1 MKQNCVI
8 ILVVIDS
15 FYKARI
21 MEGIMVRSMTGFGRG
36 TYSDDGKEF
45 TVEIKSVNHRYIDF
59 YIKLPR
65 QIGFLE
71 ERVREVVSKS
81 LFRGK
86 VDIFISFEDR
96 SDDSRSVTLDE
107 ALASA
112 YIQAVEKL
120 KDKYNLKD
128 DLSVS
133 LVSKFPDVLRIE
145 KNEDDEEQLWDVLN
159 KALEVAIS
167 SLVQMREK
175 EGNELRTSLLQKAD
189 YIEEIISQISIRS
202 PKVVIE
208 YKQKLENRI
217 KEILNQQT
225 IDENR
230 IAMEVAIFADR
241 CGIDEELV
249 RLGSHLIQLR
259 DILSI
264 KKQPVGRKLDFLVQ
278 EINREI
284 NTIGS
289 KSNDIIITK
298 NVLELK
304 SETEKIREQIQNIE

>member
-1 MKQNCVI
+1 
-8 ILVVIDS
+8 
-15 FYKARI
+15 
-21 MEGIMVRSMTGFGRG
+21 MVRSMTGFGRG
-36 TYSDDGKEF
+36 TYSENGKEF

-65 QIGFLE
+65 QIGYLE

-86 VDIFISFEDR
+86 VDIFVSFEDR
-96 SDDSRSVTLDE
+96 SSDSKNVTLDE
-107 ALASA
+107 ALAGA
-112 YIQAVEKL
+112 YIQAIDKL
-120 KDKYNLKD
+120 KEKYNLKD
-128 DLSVS
+128 DVSVS
-133 LVSKFPDVLRIE
+133 LISRFPDVLKIE
-145 KNEDDEEQLWDVLN
+145 KNEDDEEQLWSVLN
-159 KALEVAIS
+159 KALEMAIS
-167 SLVQMREK
+167 SLIQMREK

-189 YIEEIISQISIRS
+189 YLEEIISQISNRS
-202 PKVVIE
+202 PEVVIE

-217 KEILNQQT
+217 KELLNQQT

-249 RLGSHLIQLR
+249 RLGSHLVQLR
-259 DILSI
+259 EILNI

>member
-1 MKQNCVI
+1 
-8 ILVVIDS
+8 
-15 FYKARI
+15 
-21 MEGIMVRSMTGFGRG
+21 MVRSMTGFGRG
-36 TYSDDGKEF
+36 NYNESGKEF

-65 QIGFLE
+65 QIAYLE

-81 LFRGK
+81 IFRGK

-96 SDDSRSVTLDE
+96 SEDSKNVMLDE
-107 ALASA
+107 ALAGA
-112 YIQAVEKL
+112 YIQAVESL
-120 KDKYNLKD
+120 KDKYGLKD
-128 DLSVS
+128 DISVS
-133 LVSKFPDVLRIE
+133 LVSRFPDVLRIE
-145 KNEDDEEQLWDVLN
+145 KTEDDEEQLWGILY
-159 KALEVAIS
+159 KALEAAVD

-175 EGNELRTSLLQKAD
+175 EGNELRMSLLQKAD
-189 YIEEIISQISIRS
+189 YMENIISQITNRS
-202 PKVVIE
+202 PEVVIE

-217 KEILNQQT
+217 KELLNQQT
-225 IDENR
+225 VDENR
-230 IAMEVAIFADR
+230 LAMEVAIFADR

-249 RLGSHLIQLR
+249 RLGSHLLQLR

-289 KSNDIIITK
+289 KSNDIVITK

>member
-1 MKQNCVI
+1 
-8 ILVVIDS
+8 
-15 FYKARI
+15 
-21 MEGIMVRSMTGFGRG
+21 MVRSMTGFGRG
-36 TYSDDGKEF
+36 NYNESGKEF

-65 QIGFLE
+65 QIAYLE

-81 LFRGK
+81 IFRGK

-96 SDDSRSVTLDE
+96 SEDSKNVMLDE
-107 ALASA
+107 ALAGA
-112 YIQAVEKL
+112 YIQAVESL
-120 KDKYNLKD
+120 KDKYGLKD
-128 DLSVS
+128 DISVS
-133 LVSKFPDVLRIE
+133 LVSRFPDVLRIE
-145 KNEDDEEQLWDVLN
+145 KTEDDEEQLWGILN
-159 KALEVAIS
+159 KALEAAVD

-175 EGNELRTSLLQKAD
+175 EGNELRMSLLQKAD
-189 YIEEIISQISIRS
+189 YMENIISQITNRS
-202 PKVVIE
+202 PEVVIE

-217 KEILNQQT
+217 KELLNQQT
-225 IDENR
+225 VDENR
-230 IAMEVAIFADR
+230 LAMEVAIFADR

-249 RLGSHLIQLR
+249 RLGSHLLQLR

-289 KSNDIIITK
+289 KSNDIVITK

-304 SETEKIREQIQNIE
+304 SETEKIREQIQNME

>member
-1 MKQNCVI
+1 
-8 ILVVIDS
+8 
-15 FYKARI
+15 
-21 MEGIMVRSMTGFGRG
+21 MVRSMTGFGRG
-36 TYSDDGKEF
+36 TCNENGKEF

-65 QIGFLE
+65 QIAYLE
-71 ERVREVVSKS
+71 ERVREVASKCI
-81 LFRGK
+81 FRGK

-96 SDDSRSVTLDE
+96 SEDSKSVMLDE
-107 ALASA
+107 ALAGA

-120 KDKYNLKD
+120 KEKYSLKD
-128 DLSVS
+128 DLSIS
-133 LVSKFPDVLRIE
+133 LVSRFPDVLRIE
-145 KNEDDEEQLWDVLN
+145 KTEDDEEQLWNILS
-159 KALEVAIS
+159 KALETAVA

-175 EGNELRTSLLQKAD
+175 EGNELRMSLLQKAD
-189 YIEEIISQISIRS
+189 YMENIISQIANRS
-202 PKVVIE
+202 PEVVIE

-217 KEILNQQT
+217 KELLNQQT
-225 IDENR
+225 VDENR
-230 IAMEVAIFADR
+230 LAMEVAIFADR
-241 CGIDEELV
+241 CSIDEELV
-249 RLGSHLIQLR
+249 RLGSHLSQLR
-259 DILSI
+259 DILGI

-304 SETEKIREQIQNIE
+304 SETEKIREQIQNME

>member
-1 MKQNCVI
+1 
-8 ILVVIDS
+8 
-15 FYKARI
+15 
-21 MEGIMVRSMTGFGRG
+21 MVRSMTGFGRG
-36 TYSDDGKEF
+36 NCNESGKEF

-65 QIGFLE
+65 QIAYLE

-81 LFRGK
+81 IFRGK

-96 SDDSRSVTLDE
+96 SEDSKNVMLDE
-107 ALASA
+107 ALAGA
-112 YIQAVEKL
+112 YIQAVESL
-120 KDKYNLKD
+120 KDKYGLKD
-128 DLSVS
+128 DISVS
-133 LVSKFPDVLRIE
+133 LVSRFPDVLRIE
-145 KNEDDEEQLWDVLN
+145 KTEDDEEQLWSILN
-159 KALEVAIS
+159 RALEAAVD

-175 EGNELRTSLLQKAD
+175 EGNELRMSLLQKAD
-189 YIEEIISQISIRS
+189 YMENIISQITNRS
-202 PKVVIE
+202 PEVVIE

-217 KEILNQQT
+217 KELLNQQT
-225 IDENR
+225 VDENR

-249 RLGSHLIQLR
+249 RLGSHLLQLR

-289 KSNDIIITK
+289 KSNDIVITK
-298 NVLELK
+298 SVLELK

>member
-1 MKQNCVI
+1 VEE
-8 ILVVIDS
+8 
-15 FYKARI
+15 F
-21 MEGIMVRSMTGFGRG
+21 MVRSMTGFGRG
-36 TYSDDGKEF
+36 TFSDSGKEF
-45 TVEIKSVNHRYIDF
+45 NVEVKSVNHRYIDF

-65 QIGFLE
+65 QIAFLE
-71 ERVREVVSKS
+71 ERVREIVSKS
-81 LFRGK
+81 IYRGK

-96 SDDSRSVTLDE
+96 SEDSKSVTLDE
-107 ALASA
+107 ALADA
-112 YIQAVEKL
+112 YIQAIEKL
-120 KDKYNLKD
+120 KEKYNLAD

-133 LVSKFPDVLRIE
+133 LVSRLPDVLRIE
-145 KNEDDEEQLWDVLN
+145 KNEDDEEQLWKVLN
-159 KALEVAIS
+159 NALEVAIS
-167 SLVQMREK
+167 SLIQMREK
-175 EGNELRTSLLQKAD
+175 EGNELRDSLLQKAD
-189 YIEEIISQISIRS
+189 NMQDIIKHISERS
-202 PKVVIE
+202 PEVVSE
-208 YKQKLENRI
+208 YKLKLENRI
-217 KEILNQQT
+217 KDLLNQQT

-241 CGIDEELV
+241 CSIDEELV
-249 RLGSHLIQLR
+249 RLGSHLSQLR

-264 KKQPVGRKLDFLVQ
+264 QQQPVGRKLDFLVQ

>member
-1 MKQNCVI
+1 
-8 ILVVIDS
+8 
-15 FYKARI
+15 
-21 MEGIMVRSMTGFGRG
+21 MVRSMTGFGRG
-36 TYSDDGKEF
+36 TYSENGKEF

-65 QIGFLE
+65 QIAFLE

-96 SDDSRSVTLDE
+96 ADDSKSVTIDE
-107 ALASA
+107 ALVGA

-120 KDKYNLKD
+120 KDKYKLID
-128 DLSVS
+128 DISVS
-133 LVSKFPDVLRIE
+133 LVSRFPDVLRIE
-145 KNEDDEEQLWDVLN
+145 KNDDDEEHLWMVLYN
-159 KALEVAIS
+159 ALELAIT
-167 SLVQMREK
+167 SLIQMREK
-175 EGNELRTSLLQKAD
+175 EGSELRTSLLQKAD
-189 YIEEIISQISIRS
+189 FMEEIITQIANRS
-202 PKVVIE
+202 PEVVLE
-208 YKQKLENRI
+208 YKQKLSNRI
-217 KEILNQQT
+217 KELLNQQT

-259 DILSI
+259 DILGI
-264 KKQPVGRKLDFLVQ
+264 NNQPVGRKLDFLVQ

-298 NVLELK
+298 NVLDLK

>member
-1 MKQNCVI
+1 
-8 ILVVIDS
+8 
-15 FYKARI
+15 
-21 MEGIMVRSMTGFGRG
+21 MVRSMTGFGRG
-36 TYSDDGKEF
+36 NYNESGKEF

-65 QIGFLE
+65 QIAYLE
-71 ERVREVVSKS
+71 ERVSEVVSKS
-81 LFRGK
+81 IFRVK

-96 SDDSRSVTLDE
+96 SEDSKNVMLDE
-107 ALASA
+107 ALAGA
-112 YIQAVEKL
+112 YIQAVESL
-120 KDKYNLKD
+120 KDKYGLKD
-128 DLSVS
+128 DISVS
-133 LVSKFPDVLRIE
+133 LVSRFPDVLRIE
-145 KNEDDEEQLWDVLN
+145 KTEDDEEQLWGILN
-159 KALEVAIS
+159 KALEAAVD

-175 EGNELRTSLLQKAD
+175 EGNELRMSLLQKAD
-189 YIEEIISQISIRS
+189 YMENIISQITNRS
-202 PKVVIE
+202 PEVVIE

-217 KEILNQQT
+217 KELLNQQT
-225 IDENR
+225 VDENR
-230 IAMEVAIFADR
+230 LAMEVAIFADR

-249 RLGSHLIQLR
+249 RLGSHLLQLR

-289 KSNDIIITK
+289 KSNDIVITK

>member
-1 MKQNCVI
+1 
-8 ILVVIDS
+8 
-15 FYKARI
+15 
-21 MEGIMVRSMTGFGRG
+21 MVRSMTGFGRG
-36 TYSDDGKEF
+36 TCNEKGKEF

-65 QIGFLE
+65 QIGYLE

-81 LFRGK
+81 IFRGK
-86 VDIFISFEDR
+86 VDIFVSFEDR
-96 SDDSRSVTLDE
+96 SEDARSVALDE
-107 ALASA
+107 ALAGA

-120 KDKYNLKD
+120 KDRFGLKD
-128 DLSVS
+128 DLSIS
-133 LVSKFPDVLRIE
+133 LVSRFPDVLKIE
-145 KNEDDEEQLWDVLN
+145 KAEDDEEQLWSILN
-159 KALEVAIS
+159 KALETAVT
-167 SLVQMREK
+167 SLIQMREK
-175 EGNELRTSLLQKAD
+175 EGNELRSSILKKAE
-189 YIEEIISQISIRS
+189 YMEEIISQIANRS
-202 PKVVIE
+202 PEVVIE

-217 KEILNQQT
+217 KELLNQQT

-230 IAMEVAIFADR
+230 LAMEVAIFADR

-249 RLGSHLIQLR
+249 RLGSHLNQLR
-259 DILSI
+259 DILNI
-264 KKQPVGRKLDFLVQ
+264 RKQPVGRKLDFLVQ

-304 SETEKIREQIQNIE
+304 SETEKIREQIQNME

>member
-1 MKQNCVI
+1 
-8 ILVVIDS
+8 
-15 FYKARI
+15 
-21 MEGIMVRSMTGFGRG
+21 MVRSMTGFGRG
-36 TYSDDGKEF
+36 TYSESGKEF

-65 QIGFLE
+65 QIAYLE
-71 ERVREVVSKS
+71 ERVREAVSKS
-81 LFRGK
+81 IFRGK

-96 SDDSRSVTLDE
+96 SDDSKSVMLDE
-107 ALASA
+107 PLAGA
-112 YIQAVEKL
+112 YIQAIEKL
-120 KDKYNLKD
+120 KNKYALKD

-133 LVSKFPDVLRIE
+133 LVSRFPDVLRIE
-145 KNEDDEEQLWDVLN
+145 KTQDDEEQLWNILRT
-159 KALEVAIS
+159 ALDMAVA
-167 SLVQMREK
+167 SLLQMREK
-175 EGNELRTSLLQKAD
+175 EGNELRASLLQKAE
-189 YIEEIISQISIRS
+189 YMEEIISQITNRS
-202 PKVVIE
+202 PEVVIE

-217 KEILNQQT
+217 KELLNQQT

-259 DILSI
+259 DILNI

-289 KSNDIIITK
+289 KSNDITITK
-298 NVLELK
+298 CVLELK
-304 SETEKIREQIQNIE
+304 SETEKIREQIQNME

>member
-1 MKQNCVI
+1 
-8 ILVVIDS
+8 
-15 FYKARI
+15 
-21 MEGIMVRSMTGFGRG
+21 MVRSMTGFGRG
-36 TYSDDGKEF
+36 TFSDSGKEF

-65 QIGFLE
+65 QIAFLE
-71 ERVREVVSKS
+71 ERVREIVSKS
-81 LFRGK
+81 IYRGK

-96 SDDSRSVTLDE
+96 SEDSKSVTLDE
-107 ALASA
+107 ALADA
-112 YIQAVEKL
+112 YIQAIEKL
-120 KDKYNLKD
+120 KVKYNLAD
-128 DLSVS
+128 DISVS
-133 LVSKFPDVLRIE
+133 LVSRLPDVLRIE
-145 KNEDDEEQLWDVLN
+145 KNEDDEEQLWKVLYN
-159 KALEVAIS
+159 ALVAAIS
-167 SLVQMREK
+167 SLIQMREK
-175 EGNELRTSLLQKAD
+175 EGNELRESLLQKAD
-189 YIEEIISQISIRS
+189 NMQEIIKHISERS
-202 PKVVIE
+202 PEVVSE
-208 YKQKLENRI
+208 YKLKLENRI
-217 KEILNQQT
+217 KDLLNQQT

-241 CGIDEELV
+241 CSIDEELV
-249 RLGSHLIQLR
+249 RLGSHLSQLR

-264 KKQPVGRKLDFLVQ
+264 QQQPVGRKLDFLVQ

>member
-1 MKQNCVI
+1 
-8 ILVVIDS
+8 
-15 FYKARI
+15 
-21 MEGIMVRSMTGFGRG
+21 MVRSMTGFGRG
-36 TYSDDGKEF
+36 TCNENGKEF

-65 QIGFLE
+65 QIAYLE

-81 LFRGK
+81 IFRGK

-96 SDDSRSVTLDE
+96 SEDSKSVMLDE
-107 ALASA
+107 ALAGA

-120 KDKYNLKD
+120 KGKYGLKD

-133 LVSKFPDVLRIE
+133 LISRFPDVLKIE
-145 KNEDDEEQLWDVLN
+145 KTEDDEEQLWSILN
-159 KALEVAIS
+159 KALETAVA
-167 SLVQMREK
+167 SLIQMREK
-175 EGNELRTSLLQKAD
+175 EGNELRSSLLQKAD
-189 YIEEIISQISIRS
+189 YMESIISQITNRS
-202 PKVVIE
+202 PEVVIE

-217 KEILNQQT
+217 KDLLNQQT
-225 IDENR
+225 VDENR
-230 IAMEVAIFADR
+230 LAMEVAIFADR
-241 CGIDEELV
+241 CSIDEELV
-249 RLGSHLIQLR
+249 RLGSHLSQLR

-289 KSNDIIITK
+289 KSNDIMITK

-304 SETEKIREQIQNIE
+304 SETEKIREQIQNME

>member
-1 MKQNCVI
+1 
-8 ILVVIDS
+8 
-15 FYKARI
+15 
-21 MEGIMVRSMTGFGRG
+21 MVRSMTGFGRG
-36 TYSDDGKEF
+36 TCNENGKEF

-65 QIGFLE
+65 QIAYLE
-71 ERVREVVSKS
+71 ERVREVVAKS

-96 SDDSRSVTLDE
+96 SDDSKSVMLDE
-107 ALASA
+107 ALAGA

-120 KDKYNLKD
+120 KDKYGLKD
-128 DLSVS
+128 DLSLS
-133 LVSKFPDVLRIE
+133 LVSRFPDVLRIE
-145 KNEDDEEQLWDVLN
+145 KTEDDEEQLWNILN
-159 KALEVAIS
+159 KALDTAVA
-167 SLVQMREK
+167 SLIQMREK
-175 EGNELRTSLLQKAD
+175 EGNELRMSLLQKAD
-189 YIEEIISQISIRS
+189 YMEDIISQITNRS
-202 PKVVIE
+202 PEVVIE

-217 KEILNQQT
+217 KELLNQQT

-249 RLGSHLIQLR
+249 RLGSHLTQLR

-304 SETEKIREQIQNIE
+304 SETEKIREQIQNME

>member
-1 MKQNCVI
+1 
-8 ILVVIDS
+8 
-15 FYKARI
+15 
-21 MEGIMVRSMTGFGRG
+21 MVRSMTGFGRG
-36 TYSDDGKEF
+36 TCNENGKEF

-65 QIGFLE
+65 QIAYLE
-71 ERVREVVSKS
+71 ERVREVVAKS
-81 LFRGK
+81 IFRGK

-96 SDDSRSVTLDE
+96 SDDSKSVMLDE
-107 ALASA
+107 ALAGA
-112 YIQAVEKL
+112 YIQAVEKI
-120 KDKYNLKD
+120 KDKYGLKD

-133 LVSKFPDVLRIE
+133 LVSRFPDVLRIE
-145 KNEDDEEQLWDVLN
+145 KTEDDEEQLWNILN
-159 KALEVAIS
+159 KALETAVA
-167 SLVQMREK
+167 SLIQMREK
-175 EGNELRTSLLQKAD
+175 EGNELRSSLLQKAD
-189 YIEEIISQISIRS
+189 YMEDIISQITNRS
-202 PKVVIE
+202 PEVVIE

-217 KEILNQQT
+217 KELLNQQT

-249 RLGSHLIQLR
+249 RLGSHLTQLR
-259 DILSI
+259 DILNI

-304 SETEKIREQIQNIE
+304 SETEKIREQIQNME

>member
-1 MKQNCVI
+1 
-8 ILVVIDS
+8 
-15 FYKARI
+15 
-21 MEGIMVRSMTGFGRG
+21 MVRSMTGFGRG
-36 TYSDDGKEF
+36 TFSDNGKEF
-45 TVEIKSVNHRYIDF
+45 TVEIKTVNHRYIDF

-65 QIGFLE
+65 QIGYLE
-71 ERVREVVSKS
+71 ERVREVASQS

-96 SDDSRSVTLDE
+96 SDNSRSVTLDE
-107 ALASA
+107 PLASA

-120 KDKYNLKD
+120 KEKYSLKD

-133 LVSKFPDVLRIE
+133 LISRFPDVLRIE
-145 KNEDDEEQLWDVLN
+145 KNEDDEEHLWSVLK
-159 KALEVAIS
+159 KALDLAIA
-167 SLVQMREK
+167 SLLQMREK
-175 EGNELRTSLLQKAD
+175 EGNELRNSLLQKAD
-189 YIEEIISQISIRS
+189 YMETIISDISQRS
-202 PKVVIE
+202 PQVVTE
-208 YKQKLENRI
+208 YKQKLEYRI
-217 KEILNQQT
+217 KELLNQQT
-225 IDENR
+225 VDENR

-249 RLGSHLIQLR
+249 RLGSHLTQLR
-259 DILSI
+259 DILNI
-264 KKQPVGRKLDFLVQ
+264 KKQPIGRKLDFLVQ

-304 SETEKIREQIQNIE
+304 SEAEKIREQIQNME

>member
-1 MKQNCVI
+1 
-8 ILVVIDS
+8 
-15 FYKARI
+15 
-21 MEGIMVRSMTGFGRG
+21 MVRSMTGFGRG
-36 TYSDDGKEF
+36 NYNESGKEF

-65 QIGFLE
+65 QIAYLE

-81 LFRGK
+81 IFRGK

-96 SDDSRSVTLDE
+96 SEDSKNVMLDE
-107 ALASA
+107 ALAGA
-112 YIQAVEKL
+112 YIQAVESL
-120 KDKYNLKD
+120 KDKYGLKD
-128 DLSVS
+128 DISVS
-133 LVSKFPDVLRIE
+133 LVSRFPDVLRIE
-145 KNEDDEEQLWDVLN
+145 KTEDDEEQLWGILN
-159 KALEVAIS
+159 KALEAAVD

-175 EGNELRTSLLQKAD
+175 EGNELRMSLLQKAD
-189 YIEEIISQISIRS
+189 YMENIISQITNRS
-202 PKVVIE
+202 PEVVIE

-217 KEILNQQT
+217 KELLNQQT
-225 IDENR
+225 VDENR
-230 IAMEVAIFADR
+230 LAMEVAIFADR

-249 RLGSHLIQLR
+249 RLGSHLLQLR

-289 KSNDIIITK
+289 KSNDIVITK

>member
-1 MKQNCVI
+1 
-8 ILVVIDS
+8 
-15 FYKARI
+15 
-21 MEGIMVRSMTGFGRG
+21 MVRSMTGFGRG
-36 TYSDDGKEF
+36 TYCENGKEF

-65 QIGFLE
+65 QIAYLE
-71 ERVREVVSKS
+71 ERVRETVSKS
-81 LFRGK
+81 IFRGK

-96 SDDSRSVTLDE
+96 SDDARNVTLDE
-107 ALASA
+107 SLAGA
-112 YIQAVEKL
+112 YIHAIDRL
-120 KDKYNLKD
+120 KERYSLKD

-133 LVSKFPDVLRIE
+133 LVSRFPDVLRIE
-145 KNEDDEEQLWDVLN
+145 KAEDDEEQLWYILS
-159 KALEVAIS
+159 KALDISVS
-167 SLVQMREK
+167 SLLQMREK
-175 EGNELRTSLLQKAD
+175 EGNELRLSLLQKAD
-189 YIEEIISQISIRS
+189 YMEEIISQITNRS
-202 PKVVIE
+202 PEVVIE

-217 KEILNQQT
+217 KELLNQQT
-225 IDENR
+225 LDENR

>member
-1 MKQNCVI
+1 
-8 ILVVIDS
+8 
-15 FYKARI
+15 
-21 MEGIMVRSMTGFGRG
+21 MVRSMTGFGRG
-36 TYSDDGKEF
+36 TFSDNGKEF
-45 TVEIKSVNHRYIDF
+45 TVEIKTVNHRYIDF

-65 QIGFLE
+65 QIGYLE
-71 ERVREVVSKS
+71 ERVREVASKS

-107 ALASA
+107 SLASA

-120 KDKYNLKD
+120 KEKYSLKD
-128 DLSVS
+128 DLSIS
-133 LVSKFPDVLRIE
+133 LISRFPDVLRIE
-145 KNEDDEEQLWDVLN
+145 KNEDDEEHLWSVLKN
-159 KALEVAIS
+159 ALDMAIA
-167 SLVQMREK
+167 SLIQMREK
-175 EGNELRTSLLQKAD
+175 EGNELRNSLLQKAD
-189 YIEEIISQISIRS
+189 YMESIISDITKRS
-202 PKVVIE
+202 PQVVTE

-217 KEILNQQT
+217 KELLNQQT
-225 IDENR
+225 VDENR

-249 RLGSHLIQLR
+249 RLGSHLTQLR
-259 DILSI
+259 DILNI
-264 KKQPVGRKLDFLVQ
+264 KKQPIGRKLDFLVQ

-304 SETEKIREQIQNIE
+304 GETEKIREQIQNME

>member
-1 MKQNCVI
+1 
-8 ILVVIDS
+8 
-15 FYKARI
+15 
-21 MEGIMVRSMTGFGRG
+21 MVRSMTGFGRG
-36 TYSDDGKEF
+36 TCNENGKEF

-65 QIGFLE
+65 QIAYLE
-71 ERVREVVSKS
+71 ERVREVVAKS
-81 LFRGK
+81 IFRGK

-96 SDDSRSVTLDE
+96 SDDSKSVMLDE
-107 ALASA
+107 ALAGA
-112 YIQAVEKL
+112 YIQAVEKI
-120 KDKYNLKD
+120 KDKYGLKD

-133 LVSKFPDVLRIE
+133 LVSRFPDVLRIE
-145 KNEDDEEQLWDVLN
+145 KTEDDEEQLWNILN
-159 KALEVAIS
+159 KALEAAVA
-167 SLVQMREK
+167 SLIQMREK
-175 EGNELRTSLLQKAD
+175 EGNELRSSLLQKAEYMED
-189 YIEEIISQISIRS
+189 IISQITNRS
-202 PKVVIE
+202 PEVVIE

-217 KEILNQQT
+217 KELLNQQT

-249 RLGSHLIQLR
+249 RLGSHLTQLR
-259 DILSI
+259 DILNI

-304 SETEKIREQIQNIE
+304 SETEKIREQIQNME

>member
-1 MKQNCVI
+1 
-8 ILVVIDS
+8 
-15 FYKARI
+15 
-21 MEGIMVRSMTGFGRG
+21 MVRSMTGFGRG
-36 TYSDDGKEF
+36 TYSENAKEF

-65 QIGFLE
+65 QLSFLE
-71 ERVREVVSKS
+71 DRVREIVSKS

-96 SDDSRSVTLDE
+96 SDASKNVTLDE

-112 YIQAVEKL
+112 YIQAFEKL
-120 KDKYNLKD
+120 NDKYNLVD
-128 DLSVS
+128 DISVS
-133 LVSKFPDVLRIE
+133 LVSRFPDVLRVE
-145 KNEDDEEQLWDVLN
+145 KHDVDEEQLWLVLKN
-159 KALEVAIS
+159 AIELAIT
-167 SLVQMREK
+167 SLIQMREK

-189 YIEEIISQISIRS
+189 LMEEIIIQIANRS
-202 PKVVIE
+202 PEVVLE

-217 KEILNQQT
+217 KELMSQQT
-225 IDENR
+225 LDDNR

-241 CGIDEELV
+241 GSIDEELV
-249 RLGSHLIQLR
+249 RLGSHLVQLR
-259 DILSI
+259 DILGI
-264 KKQPVGRKLDFLVQ
+264 NKQPVGRKLDFLVQ

-298 NVLELK
+298 NVLDLK

>member
-1 MKQNCVI
+1 
-8 ILVVIDS
+8 
-15 FYKARI
+15 
-21 MEGIMVRSMTGFGRG
+21 MVRSMTGFGRG
-36 TYSDDGKEF
+36 TFSDSGKEF
-45 TVEIKSVNHRYIDF
+45 TVEVKSVNHRYIDF

-65 QIGFLE
+65 QIAFLE
-71 ERVREVVSKS
+71 ERVREIVSKS
-81 LFRGK
+81 IYRGK

-96 SDDSRSVTLDE
+96 SEDSKSVTLDE
-107 ALASA
+107 ALADA
-112 YIQAVEKL
+112 YIQAIEKL
-120 KDKYNLKD
+120 KEKYNLAD
-128 DLSVS
+128 DISVS
-133 LVSKFPDVLRIE
+133 LVSRLPDVLRIE
-145 KNEDDEEQLWDVLN
+145 KNEDDEEQLWKVLYN
-159 KALEVAIS
+159 ALVIAIS
-167 SLVQMREK
+167 SLIQMREK
-175 EGNELRTSLLQKAD
+175 EGNELRDSLFQKAD
-189 YIEEIISQISIRS
+189 NMQDIIKHISERS
-202 PKVVIE
+202 PEVVLE

-217 KEILNQQT
+217 KDLLNQQT

-241 CGIDEELV
+241 CSIDEELV
-249 RLGSHLIQLR
+249 RLGSHLSQLR

-264 KKQPVGRKLDFLVQ
+264 QQQPVGRKLDFLVQ

>member
-1 MKQNCVI
+1 
-8 ILVVIDS
+8 
-15 FYKARI
+15 
-21 MEGIMVRSMTGFGRG
+21 MVRSMTGFGRG
-36 TYSDDGKEF
+36 TCNENGKEF

-65 QIGFLE
+65 QIAYLE

-81 LFRGK
+81 IFRGK

-96 SDDSRSVTLDE
+96 SEDSKSVMLDE
-107 ALASA
+107 ALAGA
-112 YIQAVEKL
+112 YIQAIEKL
-120 KDKYNLKD
+120 KGKYGLKD

-133 LVSKFPDVLRIE
+133 LISRFPDVLKIE
-145 KNEDDEEQLWDVLN
+145 KTEDDEEQLWSILN
-159 KALEVAIS
+159 KALETAVA
-167 SLVQMREK
+167 SLIQMREK
-175 EGNELRTSLLQKAD
+175 EGNELRSSLLQKAD
-189 YIEEIISQISIRS
+189 YMESIISQITNRS
-202 PKVVIE
+202 PEVVIE

-217 KEILNQQT
+217 KDLLNQQT
-225 IDENR
+225 VDENR
-230 IAMEVAIFADR
+230 LAMEVAIFADR
-241 CGIDEELV
+241 CSIDEELV
-249 RLGSHLIQLR
+249 RLGSHLSQLR

-289 KSNDIIITK
+289 KSNDISITK

-304 SETEKIREQIQNIE
+304 SETEKIREQIQNME

>member
-1 MKQNCVI
+1 
-8 ILVVIDS
+8 
-15 FYKARI
+15 
-21 MEGIMVRSMTGFGRG
+21 MVRSMTGFGRG
-36 TYSDDGKEF
+36 TCNENGKEF

-65 QIGFLE
+65 QIAYLE
-71 ERVREVVSKS
+71 ERVREVVAKS
-81 LFRGK
+81 IFRGK

-96 SDDSRSVTLDE
+96 SDDSKSVMLDE
-107 ALASA
+107 ALAGA
-112 YIQAVEKL
+112 YIQAVEKI
-120 KDKYNLKD
+120 KDKYGLKD

-133 LVSKFPDVLRIE
+133 LVSRFPDVLRIE
-145 KNEDDEEQLWDVLN
+145 KTEDDEEQLWNILN
-159 KALEVAIS
+159 KALEAAVA
-167 SLVQMREK
+167 SLIQMREK
-175 EGNELRTSLLQKAD
+175 EGNELRSSLLQKAD
-189 YIEEIISQISIRS
+189 YMEDIISQITNRS
-202 PKVVIE
+202 PEVVIE

-217 KEILNQQT
+217 KELLNQQT

-249 RLGSHLIQLR
+249 RLGSHLTQLR
-259 DILSI
+259 DILNI

-304 SETEKIREQIQNIE
+304 SETEKIREQIQNME

>member
-1 MKQNCVI
+1 
-8 ILVVIDS
+8 
-15 FYKARI
+15 
-21 MEGIMVRSMTGFGRG
+21 MVRSMTGFGRG
-36 TYSDDGKEF
+36 TFSENGKEF
-45 TVEIKSVNHRYIDF
+45 IVEIKTVNHRYIDF

-65 QIGFLE
+65 QIAFLE
-71 ERVREVVSKS
+71 ERVRKVVSES

-86 VDIFISFEDR
+86 VDIFITFEDR
-96 SDDSRSVTLDE
+96 SEDSKNVTLDE
-107 ALASA
+107 ALANA
-112 YIQAVEKL
+112 YIQAIEKL
-120 KDKYNLKD
+120 KDNFNLSD
-128 DLSVS
+128 DISVS
-133 LVSKFPDVLRIE
+133 LVSRLPDVLRIE
-145 KNEDDEEQLWDVLN
+145 KNEDDEEQLWKVLN
-159 KALEVAIS
+159 NALNSAIS
-167 SLVQMREK
+167 SLLQMREK
-175 EGNELRTSLLQKAD
+175 EGNELRQSLLEKAD
-189 YIEEIISQISIRS
+189 NMEEIIKLISERS
-202 PKVVIE
+202 PVVVLE

-217 KEILNQQT
+217 KDLLGQQT
-225 IDENR
+225 VDENR

-241 CGIDEELV
+241 CSIDEELV

-259 DILSI
+259 DILGI